1 MSGYILI
8 TNDDGI
14 HAEGIR
20 ALAAALEGIDGLDA
34 VRVVA
39 PDREQ
44 SASSHSITLHQPLR
58 VNALGE
64 NRWSITGT
72 PTDCVLLAANGVF
85 GGDRPLLVV
94 SGINH
99 GPNLGDDVTYSGTV
113 AAAMEGFLLDIPSIA
128 VSLAGTS
135 GEFHFATAA
144 HYARRLVARVLEA
157 GASRAAL
164 INMNVPNLPL
174 EEIAGVRITQLGKRH
189 YVDTVV
195 QMNDPRGRPYYWIG
209 GSPSWQPGTNTD
221 QAAVHERFVSITPLQ
236 LDLTDYKTVVEME
249 TWSL

>member
-1 MSGYILI
+1 
-8 TNDDGI
+8 
-14 HAEGIR
+14 
-20 ALAAALEGIDGLDA
+20 
-34 VRVVA
+34 
-39 PDREQ
+39 
-44 SASSHSITLHQPLR
+44 
-58 VNALGE
+58 
-64 NRWSITGT
+64 
-72 PTDCVLLAANGVF
+72 VF